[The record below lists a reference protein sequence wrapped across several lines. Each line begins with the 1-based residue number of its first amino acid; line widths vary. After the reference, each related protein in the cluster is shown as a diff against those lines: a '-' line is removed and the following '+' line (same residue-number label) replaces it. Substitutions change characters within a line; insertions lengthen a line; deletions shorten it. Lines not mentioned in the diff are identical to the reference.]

1 MLCTAAI
8 NTSNTTR
15 TQTGA
20 AERQSSG
27 LDSNSRSRGPRD
39 PGKIFVKINLTD
51 LQILGCELHRNVFGG
66 RVPPR
71 PAGGAE
77 RKGDRG

>member
-20 AERQSSG
+20 AERYSSG
-27 LDSNSRSRGPRD
+27 LDSNSCCWD
-39 PGKIFVKINLTD
+39 VFVFYGVCLLARIYLSDHVSKL
-51 LQILGCELHRNVFGG
+51 
-66 RVPPR
+66 
-71 PAGGAE
+71 
-77 RKGDRG
+77 

>member
-20 AERQSSG
+20 AERYSSG
-27 LDSNSRSRGPRD
+27 LDSNSCCWDVLFFLWCLSVCLFARIYLSD
-39 PGKIFVKINLTD
+39 HVSKL
-51 LQILGCELHRNVFGG
+51 
-66 RVPPR
+66 
-71 PAGGAE
+71 
-77 RKGDRG
+77 